1 MLSLGGR
8 AAASMNPQPGMER
21 QPESPPNSED
31 PMTWAT
37 MLFTQSIEG
46 RSLSDKCSTI
56 YGKK

>member
-1 MLSLGGR
+1 MLSLGDR
-8 AAASMNPQPGMER
+8 AAASGNPQPGMER
-21 QPESPPNSED
+21 QAESPNSED